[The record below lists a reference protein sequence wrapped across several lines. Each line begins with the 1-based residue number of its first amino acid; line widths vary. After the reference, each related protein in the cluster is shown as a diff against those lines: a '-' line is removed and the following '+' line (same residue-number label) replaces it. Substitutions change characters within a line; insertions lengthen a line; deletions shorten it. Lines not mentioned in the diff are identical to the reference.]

1 MRVLLALIPLAFTA
15 LAVAEDASKTNEV
28 KVESLILN
36 VPSTWKQEKPSNN
49 LRLAQFVIPAAEGD
63 KEAGELYI
71 SPPIG
76 GTAEANIE
84 RWVGQFVAEGREVK
98 MTQGE
103 TAQGKYIVVDL
114 KGTYNK
120 PDGPPVLRKTKP
132 FPGYRM
138 YGVIFSAKE
147 GGNYFFKLTGP
158 EKTVTAQAD
167 ALRASFGA
175 KAADEK
181 EYKLE
186 Q

>member
-1 MRVLLALIPLAFTA
+1 MRAFLSVIPLAIA
-15 LAVAEDASKTNEV
+15 SLAFADDAAKTSEV
-28 KVESLILN
+28 KVDKLTLK
-36 VPSTWKQEKPSNN
+36 VPANWKQEEPSNN
-49 LRLAQFVIPAAEGD
+49 LRLAQFSIAAVEGD
-63 KEAGELYI
+63 KDAAELVI

-76 GTAEANIE
+76 GTAEANIT
-84 RWVGQFVAEGREVK
+84 RWVGQFESDGREVK
-98 MTQGE
+98 MSQGE
-103 TAQGKYIVVDL
+103 AAQGKYIVVDL
-114 KGTYNK
+114 KGTYLK

-132 FPGYRM
+132 TPGSRM

-167 ALRASFGA
+167 ALRTSFGA

-181 EYKLE
+181 EFKLE